1 MFEFEIGG
9 NEARPRALEEISN
22 IPSNRTLLVLKL
34 TQNDPVSPETLYGLK
49 TVNDVFNH
57 FKPQV
62 EVEMESLE
70 GMPTKETIRF
80 RRIADFRVKELVAQS
95 PLLQSLDTQYQE
107 YTQLGRRLKGH
118 ALLRTLVSHA
128 ETKAALLKTL
138 RAAAD
143 ELTKTR
149 KTGQ

>member
-9 NEARPRALEEISN
+9 NETKPKAVEEISD

-34 TQNDPVSPETLYGLK
+34 TQNDPVRPQTLYGLK
-49 TVNDVFNH
+49 TVDEVFNH

-62 EVEMESLE
+62 EVELESLE
-70 GMPTKETIRF
+70 GMPAKETIRF
-80 RRIADFRVKELVAQS
+80 QRVADFRVKELVAQS
-95 PLLQSLDTQYQE
+95 PLLQSLDTRYQE

-118 ALLRTLVSHA
+118 ALLRTILSHS
-128 ETKAALLKTL
+128 ETKEALLNTL

-143 ELTKTR
+143 ELTKPR
-149 KTGQ
+149 KAGR

>member
-9 NEARPRALEEISN
+9 SETKPRALEEISN

-34 TQNDPVSPETLYGLK
+34 TQNDPVSPKTLYGLN
-49 TVNDVFNH
+49 TVEDVLNH
-57 FKPQV
+57 FRPQV
-62 EVEMESLE
+62 EVEMESPE

-95 PLLQSLDTQYQE
+95 PFLQSLDTQYQE
-107 YTQLGRRLKGH
+107 YTQVGRRLKGH
-118 ALLRTLVSHA
+118 ALLRTMLSHA
-128 ETKAALLKTL
+128 ETKAALLNTL

-143 ELTKTR
+143 QITKTG
-149 KTGQ
+149 KSGQ